1 MAKLGDAQPSG
12 EIREI
17 LSFRD
22 RGEVPCRH
30 VVALIERHARDISE
44 RIAALEQM
52 RGQLEALAERA
63 RTMAPQPG
71 TFCHII
77 EGAADN
83 APAPRARQRSA
94 GSAPPKS
101 GLDANGLRG

>member
-1 MAKLGDAQPSG
+1 VGLSLG

-44 RIAALEQM
+44 RIAALEEM

-77 EGAADN
+77 EGDVDN
-83 APAPRARQRSA
+83 APASQARRRSVGSTPRN
-94 GSAPPKS
+94 P
-101 GLDANGLRG
+101 GLDASRLRG